1 MLMRV
6 LLSTFTA
13 ILLLTISPDVIR
25 AQENLPDGMFAI
37 SPDEPIWQK
46 INPTKEFGY
55 VSADGVET
63 AQVYSGVNGDYTIV
77 RIRVPPNTNGRT
89 HTHFPGAQ
97 GSPDVVDV
105 VLRVQSG
112 TVYFIFREDVGP
124 MRRADAKAYEPGS
137 LIVQPGGVTGR
148 FFTSDE
154 EVVME
159 ITHLPKISHRS
170 SE

>member
-1 MLMRV
+1 MFMRV
-6 LLSTFTA
+6 LLSTLTA

-25 AQENLPDGMFAI
+25 AQENLPDGMFVI
-37 SPDEPIWQK
+37 SPDELIWQK
-46 INPTKEFGY
+46 INLTN
-55 VSADGVET
+55 ET

-77 RIRVPPNTNGRT
+77 RIRVPPNTNGRK
-89 HTHFPGAQ
+89 HTHFPSVQ
-97 GSPDVVDV
+97 GSPDVVDM

-124 MRRADAKAYEPGS
+124 MRRADAKAYGPGS